1 MARERP
7 IYALCG
13 LNHRMFRLEEV
24 EPLSLTDEAIARI
37 RGLIQSGELAAGSR
51 LPPENQ
57 LAAQLGISRNSMREA
72 VKALQFAR
80 VLDARPGDGT
90 YVTSLAPDLL
100 LAGLGSAVDL
110 LRDDTLLEVM
120 EIRSMLEPAATS
132 AAALRITRDQLDELQ
147 FLLGQMRASAADAEQ
162 LVRYDMDFHRT
173 VVAATGNKSLT
184 SVLDGLSG
192 RTARARV
199 WRGLLN
205 ADAAAHTLAEHQA
218 IYDALV
224 AGDPELARAAAL
236 LHVSSSARWL
246 RHAIAEGSDGPRSE
260 PVVPAGRSR

>member
-1 MARERP
+1 M
-7 IYALCG
+7 
-13 LNHRMFRLEEV
+13 
-24 EPLSLTDEAIARI
+24 SLTDEAIARI
-37 RGLIQSGELAAGSR
+37 RGLIQAGDLAPGSR

-100 LAGLGSAVDL
+100 LGGLGSAVEL

-132 AAALRITRDQLDELQ
+132 AAALRITADDLAELE
-147 FLLGQMRASAADAEQ
+147 FLLGRMRASAADAEE

-173 VVAATGNKSLT
+173 VVAATGNQSLT

-205 ADAAAHTLAEHQA
+205 ADAAAQTLAEHQA
-218 IYDALV
+218 IYDALA

-246 RHAIAEGSDGPRSE
+246 RHALAEGSAGSMVGPALD
-260 PVVPAGRSR
+260 PGR

>member
-1 MARERP
+1 MFPEDGEVRE
-7 IYALCG
+7 
-13 LNHRMFRLEEV
+13 
-24 EPLSLTDEAIARI
+24 LSLTDDAIARI
-37 RGLIQSGELAAGSR
+37 RGLIQSGELAPGGR

-57 LAAQLGISRNSMREA
+57 LAAELGISRNSMREA

-120 EIRSMLEPAATS
+120 EVRAMLEPAATF
-132 AAALRITRDQLDELQ
+132 AAALRITPETLAELD
-147 FLLGQMRASAADAEQ
+147 FLLGRMRAAASDAEE

-173 VVAATGNKSLT
+173 VVAATGNQSLT
-184 SVLDGLSG
+184 SILDGLSG

-199 WRGLLN
+199 WRGLLS
-205 ADAAAHTLAEHQA
+205 ADAAANTLAEHQA
-218 IYDALV
+218 IYDAL
-224 AGDPELARAAAL
+224 ATGDPELARAAAL

-246 RHAIAEGSDGPRSE
+246 RHTLAEGP
-260 PVVPAGRSR
+260 

>member
-1 MARERP
+1 MVR
-7 IYALCG
+7 
-13 LNHRMFRLEEV
+13 
-24 EPLSLTDEAIARI
+24 LSLTDDAIDRI
-37 RGLIQSGELAAGSR
+37 RGLIQSGELAPGSR

-120 EIRSMLEPAATS
+120 EIRSMLEPAATF
-132 AAALRITRDQLDELQ
+132 AAALRVSADELET
-147 FLLGQMRASAADAEQ
+147 LGVVLGRMRAAADDAEE
-162 LVRYDMDFHRT
+162 LVRHDMDFHRT
-173 VVAATGNKSLT
+173 VVAATGNQSLT

-199 WRGLLN
+199 WRGLLS
-205 ADAAAHTLAEHQA
+205 ADAAAVTLAEHQT
-218 IYDALV
+218 IYDALA

-236 LHVSSSARWL
+236 LHVNSSTRWL
-246 RHAIAEGSDGPRSE
+246 RHALAA
-260 PVVPAGRSR
+260 PAPAV

>member
-1 MARERP
+1 MTW
-7 IYALCG
+7 
-13 LNHRMFRLEEV
+13 EV
-24 EPLSLTDEAIARI
+24 GELSLTDDAITRI
-37 RGLIQSGELAAGSR
+37 RGLIQSGELVPGSR

-57 LAAQLGISRNSMREA
+57 LAAELGISRNSMREA

-90 YVTSLAPDLL
+90 YVTSLAPHLL

-132 AAALRITRDQLDELQ
+132 AAALRITPDQLAELE
-147 FLLGQMRASAADAEQ
+147 FLLGQMRAAASDAEE

-173 VVAATGNKSLT
+173 VVAATGNQSLT

-199 WRGLLN
+199 WRGLLS
-205 ADAAAHTLAEHQA
+205 ADAAANTLAEHQA
-218 IYDALV
+218 IYDAL
-224 AGDPELARAAAL
+224 ASGDPELARAAAL

-246 RHAIAEGSDGPRSE
+246 KQALEQ
-260 PVVPAGRSR
+260 GR

>member
-1 MARERP
+1 M
-7 IYALCG
+7 G
-13 LNHRMFRLEEV
+13 
-24 EPLSLTDEAIARI
+24 PLSLTDDAITRI
-37 RGLIQSGELAAGSR
+37 RALIQSGELTPGSR

-57 LAAQLGISRNSMREA
+57 LAAELGISRNSMREA

-90 YVTSLAPDLL
+90 YVTSLAPSLL

-120 EIRSMLEPAATS
+120 EIRSMLEPAATF
-132 AAALRITRDQLDELQ
+132 AAALRITPEQLAELD
-147 FLLGQMRASAADAEQ
+147 FLLGRMRAAASDAEE

-173 VVAATGNKSLT
+173 VVAATGNQSLT

-199 WRGLLN
+199 WRGLLS
-205 ADAAAHTLAEHQA
+205 ADAAANTLAEHQA
-218 IYDALV
+218 IYDAL
-224 AGDPELARAAAL
+224 AGGDPELARAAAL

-246 RHAIAEGSDGPRSE
+246 RHTLATG
-260 PVVPAGRSR
+260 

>member
-1 MARERP
+1 MVA
-7 IYALCG
+7 
-13 LNHRMFRLEEV
+13 
-24 EPLSLTDEAIARI
+24 LSLTDDAIARI
-37 RGLIQSGELAAGSR
+37 RGLIQSGELTPGSR

-110 LRDDTLLEVM
+110 LRDDTLLEIM

-132 AAALRITRDQLDELQ
+132 AAALRITGEQLAELE
-147 FLLGQMRASAADAEQ
+147 FLLGRMRAAAADAEE
-162 LVRYDMDFHRT
+162 LVRYDMEFHRT
-173 VVAATGNKSLT
+173 VVAATGNQSLT

-205 ADAAAHTLAEHQA
+205 ADAAATTLAEHQA
-218 IYDALV
+218 IYDAL
-224 AGDPELARAAAL
+224 ASGDPELARAAAL

-246 RHAIAEGSDGPRSE
+246 RHALAEGPM
-260 PVVPAGRSR
+260 

>member
-1 MARERP
+1 M
-7 IYALCG
+7 
-13 LNHRMFRLEEV
+13 
-24 EPLSLTDEAIARI
+24 SLTDDAIARI
-37 RGLIQSGELAAGSR
+37 RGLIQSGELVPGSR

-57 LAAQLGISRNSMREA
+57 LAAELGISRNSMREA

-90 YVTSLAPDLL
+90 YVTSLAPGLL

-132 AAALRITRDQLDELQ
+132 VAALRITPDGLAELE
-147 FLLGQMRASAADAEQ
+147 FLLGRMRAAAADAEE

-173 VVAATGNKSLT
+173 VVAATGNQSLT

-199 WRGLLN
+199 WRGLLM
-205 ADAAAHTLAEHQA
+205 ADASATTLAEHQA
-218 IYDALV
+218 IYDAL
-224 AGDPELARAAAL
+224 ASGDPELARAAAL

-246 RHAIAEGSDGPRSE
+246 RHALEESGG
-260 PVVPAGRSR
+260 GRR

>member
-1 MARERP
+1 
-7 IYALCG
+7 LT
-13 LNHRMFRLEEV
+13 EV
-24 EPLSLTDEAIARI
+24 VPLSLTDDAITRI
-37 RGLIQSGELAAGSR
+37 RELIQTGALTPGSR

-120 EIRSMLEPAATS
+120 EIRSLLEPAATS
-132 AAALRITRDQLDELQ
+132 LAALRITPDQLTELE
-147 FLLGQMRASAADAEQ
+147 FLLGRMRAAVADAEE

-173 VVAATGNKSLT
+173 VVAATGNQSLM

-218 IYDALV
+218 IYDAL
-224 AGDPELARAAAL
+224 AGGDPELARAAAL

-246 RHAIAEGSDGPRSE
+246 RHTLAEGTEAPTAHR
-260 PVVPAGRSR
+260 

>member
-1 MARERP
+1 M
-7 IYALCG
+7 
-13 LNHRMFRLEEV
+13 
-24 EPLSLTDEAIARI
+24 SLTDDAITRI
-37 RGLIQSGELAAGSR
+37 RELIQSGELAPGSR

-90 YVTSLAPDLL
+90 YVTSLAPGLL

-132 AAALRITRDQLDELQ
+132 VAALRITADGLAELE
-147 FLLGQMRASAADAEQ
+147 FLLGRMRAAASDAEE

-173 VVAATGNKSLT
+173 VVAATGNQSLI

-199 WRGLLN
+199 WRGLLS
-205 ADAAAHTLAEHQA
+205 ADAAANTLAEHQA
-218 IYDALV
+218 IYDAL
-224 AGDPELARAAAL
+224 AGGDPELARAAAL

-246 RHAIAEGSDGPRSE
+246 RHTLAEST
-260 PVVPAGRSR
+260 